1 MAIGRNLLWERTL
14 HVPLIPPCE
23 DGAQRIRHI
32 PWRDGESSGVL
43 WPGRRPHGRLARQRS
58 DRIRDVGE
66 HVADAEALRDEVA
79 EASDAESLGRI
90 VAGGDEV
97 DAVLA
102 RLRHH
107 VLLRLAG
114 EEGVE
119 LEVGCPGER
128 GGGGGG
134 DAAGAGG

>member
-32 PWRDGESSGVL
+32 PWRDGERSGVL
-43 WPGRRPHGRLARQRS
+43 WPGRGPHGRLARQRS

-66 HVADAEALRDEVA
+66 HVAAAEALRDEVA

-107 VLLRLAG
+107 VLPPLAG
-114 EEGVE
+114 RESGWLQVDA
-119 LEVGCPGER
+119 L
-128 GGGGGG
+128 G
-134 DAAGAGG
+134 DGDG